1 MINFSYGKNNFKNK
15 NIAQENC
22 YLLTNGLGGYST
34 LSIINSI
41 IRNDNGV
48 FVVATTAP
56 NIRYVLISK
65 LEEIVIIDG
74 KKYEL
79 TSQEYVQYTKN
90 KDGEKYL
97 ANLKIKILHKKIA
110 IY

>member
-1 MINFSYGKNNFKNK
+1 MKFSYGKNNFKNK
-15 NIAQENC
+15 EIAQENC

-41 IRNDNGV
+41 IRNDNGL
-48 FVVATTAP
+48 FVVATIAP
-56 NIRYVLISK
+56 NVRYVLISK
-65 LEEIVIIDG
+65 LEELVIINN

-79 TSQEYVQYTKN
+79 TSQQYVQHTKN

-97 ANLKIKILHKKIA
+97 ANFTQEYLPSWHYILD
-110 IY
+110 